1 MVQIS
6 VYELVAGSPACIADR
21 MTATLK

>member
-1 MVQIS
+1 VQIS